1 MMEKL
6 IDALSVSD
14 SITVIPTMPNDFWDW
29 DWLLSDMYRDI
40 LGQIKVNHILSC
52 SSDNLLVMILDLRK
66 SNLEEHGVI
75 VHKILKVRARRFDG
89 LVVVQVHLEK
99 ILRSL
104 NCIGLNPFKAVE
116 MWKNYCPV
124 VLLDYHDNVLYAEP
138 MAEQRA
144 KVKVEKVTDPSSGQH

>member
-40 LGQIKVNHILSC
+40 LGQIKVNHIFSC
-52 SSDNLLVMILDLRK
+52 SSDNLLVMTLGLRK

-75 VHKILKVRARRFDG
+75 VHKISKVRAWRFDG

-99 ILRSL
+99 ILKPL
-104 NCIGLNPFKAVE
+104 NDIGLNPYKAVE

-124 VLLDYHDNVLYAEP
+124 VPLDYHDNVLYVEP
-138 MAEQRA
+138 TAEQRA